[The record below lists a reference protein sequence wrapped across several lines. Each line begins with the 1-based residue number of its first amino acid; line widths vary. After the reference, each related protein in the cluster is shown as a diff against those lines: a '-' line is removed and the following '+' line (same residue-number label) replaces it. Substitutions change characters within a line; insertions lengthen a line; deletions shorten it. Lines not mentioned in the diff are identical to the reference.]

1 MPEHPP
7 FLCSRFGVLAL
18 EPELCTELADARAA
32 DRVRDRAEV
41 GRVLKIAVRVC
52 KVHGIEN
59 VEEIEAEFE
68 AHSFVDSRVLG
79 KAEVEA
85 MLHRAAEGVASEAA
99 EPAEG

>member
-1 MPEHPP
+1 MWTCL
-7 FLCSRFGVLAL
+7 FLLPLFVRVADL
-18 EPELCTELADARAA
+18 EAEACTELANARAA
-32 DRVRDRAEV
+32 DGVRDDAEV
-41 GRVLKIAVRVC
+41 DRVLQVAVGICEVD
-52 KVHGIEN
+52 GIEH